1 MPMTAEEQKAFDEMK
16 AANEQIKKENE
27 ELKNAATKKK
37 DDGAGDG
44 DDPKKKDDGAGD
56 DDDLVTRAAKKK
68 QNDAEHA
75 AQVKRIESAT
85 RFSLGLDRFLADN
98 KGFLPEEVGEI
109 VKLADREN
117 YDTTEEKANATKAAI
132 VKTFFSIQSNVDLLT
147 ASQKNLLDGFLKLT
161 KTGREEKAADVY
173 ENIFEP
179 TLEMMKRIKKAEEVG
194 RANAGF
200 ANESDI
206 SAGYKARLI
215 SRSRSAHLGEK
226 EK

>member
-1 MPMTAEEQKAFDEMK
+1 MTPEEQKAFDEMK
-16 AANEQIKKENE
+16 ATNEKLAKDLED
-27 ELKNAATKKK
+27 AKKK
-37 DDGAGDG
+37 PADDGKG
-44 DDPKKKDDGAGD
+44 DDGKGDDADGG
-56 DDDLVTRAAKKK
+56 DDDLVARAAKKK
-68 QNDAEHA
+68 QSDADHA

-109 VKLADREN
+109 VKLADKEN
-117 YDTTEEKANATKAAI
+117 YDTTEEKANATKAAV
-132 VKTFFSIQSNVDLLT
+132 VKTFFSIQANVDLLT

-200 ANESDI
+200 ATDSDV